1 MHYYLE
7 LLQITLKT
15 THDLLLLFSFLF
27 LFGKGNTLYAQQ
39 NAQFQGLVVDEQQ
52 KPVSD
57 VSIVLDPDHSSTKS
71 DHQGTFFIKKLYA
84 GIYRYALTAV
94 GYETLHGSI
103 ELLAKD
109 KQIHRFQLRKSNQ
122 LLNEALVT
130 QEIQNRPSL
139 IDPKNSAMPLTIID
153 RKAIELMG
161 SRRLDEVLKE
171 QTGIAIVS
179 NTAGGNR
186 SVGVQLQGFS
196 SEYVMILID
205 GQPMLGRSSGN
216 FDLSRISVTNIER
229 IEIIKGASSCLYG
242 SDALGGAINIITRL
256 GKVTPQLHGNINYGS
271 FNILDATLEGETS
284 FNKNKGT
291 ALLSTNYY
299 RTDGYNTNKNYQSS
313 GTTIPPYQTFAIQG
327 KVRHQLKDDQHF
339 IGASGRYNYRQSD
352 MLRAYG
358 QDYSTLDQQKETDVN
373 ASIFY
378 DSRWN
383 ERWKSL
389 STYYLSH
396 YQSDNKVTAEQND
409 ASLISDNFTQ
419 MVHRLEQQFAYQYNG
434 LNLTMGLGGSIESMD
449 VAENFDNKNQK
460 NFFLYTQA
468 NQTIGKKTTIVMGLR
483 YDQTDNYGGK
493 LNPSFGV
500 TYQLLPQLT
509 FKTGVGTGFKA
520 PDFKTRY
527 QVFYNPAAN
536 YYVIGN
542 EVLRSTL
549 DQMDAAGQI
558 SEKRNY
564 IINQLDRNLQAE
576 SNTSINAGFTW
587 KPLSNTTLEV
597 NVFHHQLKNQIN
609 SIQVA
614 TGMQNMAIYSYQ
626 NLPQSVNKGFDVSFS
641 TRPMEQITI
650 NAGYQY
656 LIAKDMSIADS
667 IKQGNWPYNTL
678 YDAKTGNS
686 YTPTPKD
693 YWGLENRSRHQF
705 NVGVIYKAP
714 FNLTVNARANFR
726 GKYAFGDA
734 NGNHFIDRFD
744 IFVNQHIL
752 YNATIEKKFDQ
763 LPFTVR
769 LSGENLGN
777 YVNYLIPGQIGRT
790 ILMGISYRIIK

>member
-1 MHYYLE
+1 M
-7 LLQITLKT
+7 
-15 THDLLLLFSFLF
+15 
-27 LFGKGNTLYAQQ
+27 
-39 NAQFQGLVVDEQQ
+39 
-52 KPVSD
+52 
-57 VSIVLDPDHSSTKS
+57 
-71 DHQGTFFIKKLYA
+71 
-84 GIYRYALTAV
+84 
-94 GYETLHGSI
+94 
-103 ELLAKD
+103 
-109 KQIHRFQLRKSNQ
+109 
-122 LLNEALVT
+122 LNEALVT

-139 IDPKNSAMPLTIID
+139 IDPKNSAMPVTIID

-468 NQTIGKKTTIVMGLR
+468 NQTIGKKNHNCHGL
-483 YDQTDNYGGK
+483 T
-493 LNPSFGV
+493 
-500 TYQLLPQLT
+500 
-509 FKTGVGTGFKA
+509 
-520 PDFKTRY
+520 
-527 QVFYNPAAN
+527 
-536 YYVIGN
+536 
-542 EVLRSTL
+542 LRS
-549 DQMDAAGQI
+549 
-558 SEKRNY
+558 
-564 IINQLDRNLQAE
+564 
-576 SNTSINAGFTW
+576 
-587 KPLSNTTLEV
+587 
-597 NVFHHQLKNQIN
+597 
-609 SIQVA
+609 
-614 TGMQNMAIYSYQ
+614 
-626 NLPQSVNKGFDVSFS
+626 
-641 TRPMEQITI
+641 
-650 NAGYQY
+650 
-656 LIAKDMSIADS
+656 
-667 IKQGNWPYNTL
+667 
-678 YDAKTGNS
+678 
-686 YTPTPKD
+686 
-693 YWGLENRSRHQF
+693 NR
-705 NVGVIYKAP
+705 
-714 FNLTVNARANFR
+714 
-726 GKYAFGDA
+726 
-734 NGNHFIDRFD
+734 
-744 IFVNQHIL
+744 
-752 YNATIEKKFDQ
+752 
-763 LPFTVR
+763 
-769 LSGENLGN
+769 
-777 YVNYLIPGQIGRT
+777 
-790 ILMGISYRIIK
+790 

>member
-15 THDLLLLFSFLF
+15 IHHLFLLFSFLF
-27 LFGKGNTLYAQQ
+27 LFGKSNALFAQQ
-39 NAQFQGLVVDEQQ
+39 NAQFQGLIVDEQQ

-57 VSIVLDPDHSSTKS
+57 VSIVLDPDRSSTKS
-71 DHQGTFFIKKLYA
+71 DNQGNFLIKKLYA
-84 GIYRYALTAV
+84 GTYTYTLSAV
-94 GYETLHGSI
+94 GYETLVGSI
-103 ELLAKD
+103 ALQAKD
-109 KQIHRFQLRKSNQ
+109 KQIHRFQLRKSHQ
-122 LLNEALVT
+122 LLDEAVVT
-130 QEIQNRPSL
+130 QEIQNRPTL
-139 IDPKNSAMPLTIID
+139 IDPKNAAMPVTIID
-153 RKAIELMG
+153 RKTIELMG

-171 QTGIAIVS
+171 QTGIAIVN
-179 NTAGGNR
+179 NTTGGSR

-196 SEYVMILID
+196 SEYVMILLD
-205 GQPMLGRSSGN
+205 GQPMLGRNSGN
-216 FDLSRISVTNIER
+216 FDLSRISVANIER

-256 GKVTPQLHGNINYGS
+256 GKVTPQLHANLNYGS
-271 FNILDATLEGETS
+271 FNVWDATVEGETS
-284 FNKNKGT
+284 FNKNRGT

-299 RTDGYNTNKNYQSS
+299 RTDGFNTNKDYQSS

-327 KVRHQLKDDQHF
+327 KVRHQLKDNQHF

-352 MLRAYG
+352 MQRAYG
-358 QDYSTLDQQKETDVN
+358 QDYSTLDQQKESDI
-373 ASIFY
+373 SGSLFY

-383 ERWKSL
+383 DNWKSL
-389 STYYLSH
+389 STYNISH
-396 YQSDNKVTAEQND
+396 YKADNQVTFEQND
-409 ASLISDNFTQ
+409 AKLTSDHFTQ
-419 MVHRLEQQFAYQYNG
+419 MIHRLEQQFAYQSSGFNV
-434 LNLTMGLGGSIESMD
+434 TMGVGAALEAMD
-449 VAENFDNKNQK
+449 LAQNFDNKTQK

-468 NQTIGKKTTIVMGLR
+468 NKTIGTKTTLVAGLR

-493 LNPSFGV
+493 LNPSFGL
-500 TYQLLPQLT
+500 TYQILPQLA
-509 FKTGVGTGFKA
+509 FKTGIGTGFKA

-527 QVFYNPAAN
+527 QVFYNPTAN

-549 DQMDAAGQI
+549 DEMDANGQI
-558 SEKRNY
+558 SERRTY

-576 SNTSINAGFTW
+576 RNTSINAGLTW
-587 KPLSNTTLEV
+587 KPLSNTTMEV

-626 NLPQSVNKGFDVSFS
+626 NLPQSVNKGFDVSLS
-641 TRPMEQITI
+641 TRPIEQLTI

-656 LIAKDMSIADS
+656 LIAKDMSVADS
-667 IKQGNWPYNTL
+667 IKQGNWPYNTI
-678 YDAKTGNS
+678 YDAKTGTS

-705 NVGVIYKAP
+705 NVGVIYQAP
-714 FNLTVNARANFR
+714 WNLTVNARANFR

-744 IFVNQHIL
+744 VFVNQHML
-752 YNATIEKKFDQ
+752 YNATIEKKFDH
-763 LPFTVR
+763 LPFTIR

-777 YVNYLIPGQIGRT
+777 YVNYLIPGQMGRSL
-790 ILMGISYRIIK
+790 LMGISYRITK